1 MQVIPFTPSNPFDEF
16 DTQLGTETCRFVQ
29 RWNER
34 DEAWYF
40 DLLSLEDAVIA
51 AGIKIVLGVPLGRR
65 VQHPIFAKGLIV
77 AIDTS
82 ELARDPGFDDLGKR
96 VRVCYLTNF
105 EYAETLM
112 NGAG

>member
-16 DTQLGTETCRFVQ
+16 DTQLGSETCRIVQ
-29 RWNER
+29 RWNDR

-40 DLLSLEDAVIA
+40 DLFTLEDELIA

-65 VQHPIFAKGLIV
+65 VQHPIFQKGLIV
-77 AIDTS
+77 AIDRS
-82 ELARDPGFDDLGKR
+82 AQARDPGFDELGAR
-96 VRVCYLTNF
+96 VKVCYLTNY

-112 NGAG
+112 LGAG